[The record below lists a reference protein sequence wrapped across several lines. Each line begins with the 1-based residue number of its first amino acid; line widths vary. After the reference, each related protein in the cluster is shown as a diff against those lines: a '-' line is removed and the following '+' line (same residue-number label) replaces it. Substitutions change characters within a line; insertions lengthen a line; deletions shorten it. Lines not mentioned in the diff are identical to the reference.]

1 MISINPPSRREFSL
15 ANLAPDLT
23 PLLDIIF
30 IVLVFLLLTTNI
42 RLASLPRDLPASEHV
57 SAAMPADPLTISL
70 SDRGPDLWGLGDRG
84 YTDQDVFE
92 RALIAELVAN
102 PERPVA
108 LASDRNV
115 PVQRMLDLFALL
127 QKQGVDVAEIALQP
141 NASTSHISSQ
151 NNYRPSGP

>member
-1 MISINPPSRREFSL
+1 MININPPSKREFSL

-30 IVLVFLLLTTNI
+30 IVLVFLLLTANM
-42 RLASLPRDLPASEHV
+42 RLASLPMDLPASEHV
-57 SAAMPADPLTISL
+57 AAAMPADPITISL
-70 SDRGPDLWGLGDRG
+70 SSRGPDLWGIGDRG
-84 YTDQDVFE
+84 YSSQAEFE
-92 RALIAELVAN
+92 RALMAALVAS

-127 QKQGVDVAEIALQP
+127 QKQGVEVAEIALQP
-141 NASTSHISSQ
+141 RASDGQ
-151 NNYRPSGP
+151 

>member
-1 MISINPPSRREFSL
+1 MIKLNPPNKREFSL

-30 IVLVFLLLTTNI
+30 IVLVFMLLTANM
-42 RLASLPRDLPASEHV
+42 RLASLPMDLPASEH
-57 SAAMPADPLTISL
+57 AAATMPSDPMTISL
-70 SDRGPDLWGLGDRG
+70 SNHGPDLWGIDDRG
-84 YTDQDVFE
+84 YASQGEFE
-92 RALIAELVAN
+92 QALMAALVAN

-127 QKQGVDVAEIALQP
+127 QKQGVEVAEIALQP
-141 NASTSHISSQ
+141 HAAA
-151 NNYRPSGP
+151 P

>member
-1 MISINPPSRREFSL
+1 MININPPSKRDFSL

-30 IVLVFLLLTTNI
+30 IVLVFLLLTANV
-42 RLASLPRDLPASEHV
+42 RLTSLPMDLPASERA
-57 SAAMPADPLTISL
+57 SAAMPSNPLTISL
-70 SDRGPDLWGLGDRG
+70 SNRGPDLWGIEDRG
-84 YTDQDVFE
+84 YSNQNAFE
-92 RALIAELVAN
+92 QALMAALVAG

-127 QKQGVDVAEIALQP
+127 QQQGIEVAEIALQP
-141 NASTSHISSQ
+141 DAAQ
-151 NNYRPSGP
+151 